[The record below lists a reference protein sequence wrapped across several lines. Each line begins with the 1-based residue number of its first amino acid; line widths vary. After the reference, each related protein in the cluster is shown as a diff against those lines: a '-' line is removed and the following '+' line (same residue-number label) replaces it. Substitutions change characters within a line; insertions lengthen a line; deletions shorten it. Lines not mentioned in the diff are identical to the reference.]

1 MSAVDRYDVM
11 TIAALLTTSAAIGLN
26 LVFLQAD
33 AAAGS
38 AVGQLVLIPIFAG
51 LAIGLSG
58 FVENLRRHGR
68 DMVMVSRI
76 WTGSLVYLGLSVA
89 CSALFQPRFE

>member
-1 MSAVDRYDVM
+1 MDRYDLM
-11 TIAALLTTSAAIGLN
+11 TIASLLTTSAAIALN

-33 AAAGS
+33 AAAG
-38 AVGQLVLIPIFAG
+38 AALGQLVLIPIFAG

-58 FVENLRRHGR
+58 FVEHLRRHGR
-68 DMVMVSRI
+68 DLIMVSRI
-76 WTGSLVYLGLSVA
+76 WTGSLVYLALSVG